1 MARGLVSLLSLFLLS
16 ATAPTGLYAFTC
28 PHPSIATFQRP
39 NADYCFRQLHTPAL
53 GATAHRR
60 TRQTTDLLAVTSG
73 EASPPLTSEED
84 RLREE
89 GVGGTGRARLAES
102 IGEEFRVRV
111 NEVRQTYDARL
122 EQERASHRLEMAQQ
136 RVKLL
141 QVRGGCGYAPGKR
154 RSFLGSRWLRRPDL
168 SPPRIAFAYNCH
180 CGNDVARFA
189 CVSWCVPSRP
199 ACAALYDTWFREG
212 WHDRCHDFDCGQ
224 SYS

>member
-1 MARGLVSLLSLFLLS
+1 MFKRLRKEHERPVHEQLETGERKRYSSHPEPLCLRGRGAHPPSRAMAPKLVSLLSLFLLS

-28 PHPSIATFQRP
+28 PHTSIAAFKRP
-39 NADYCFRQLHTPAL
+39 HNADFWLHQLHTPSR
-53 GATAHRR
+53 GTAAQHR

-73 EASPPLTSEED
+73 EASPLTSHED

-89 GVGGTGRARLAES
+89 GLGGTERTRLAES

-141 QVRGGCGYAPGKR
+141 QVGGRYGCPPDKR
-154 RSFLGSRWLRRPDL
+154 RSCLR
-168 SPPRIAFAYNCH
+168 
-180 CGNDVARFA
+180 
-189 CVSWCVPSRP
+189 
-199 ACAALYDTWFREG
+199 
-212 WHDRCHDFDCGQ
+212 
-224 SYS
+224 